1 MMRLILWCLIT
12 LSFTGCGLSARQ
24 AQNLSDGLAGIEAA
38 QPRVAAD
45 FVAAAALAGAH
56 DHVEAT
62 AEGQS
67 LPPPK
72 RSPATIIADPAS
84 YADDASKAVD
94 DARSM
99 VPWWAWLAGA
109 AGAAVGIV
117 RMIPGP
123 GGALADLAW
132 QLLAPKATR
141 QADTIQATHAMGF
154 QSLVRLIE
162 RLPNTATISTLKG
175 QVTNKVPSAVRDAIP
190 EILSAGGASPSMAR
204 A

>member
-62 AEGQS
+62 AEGES

-72 RSPATIIADPAS
+72 RTPAAIIADPAS

-99 VPWWAWLAGA
+99 VPWWGWLAGA
-109 AGAAVGIV
+109 GAAALGVL
-117 RMIPGP
+117 RFIPGA
-123 GGALADLAW
+123 GGVVADTAW
-132 QLLAPKATR
+132 RLLAPQQDKRADSQRDIHAAGFLQLVGLINGLRDEHTIAMLKADI
-141 QADTIQATHAMGF
+141 DTKAPSIARNAIVGLMKPAIN
-154 QSLVRLIE
+154 R
-162 RLPNTATISTLKG
+162 ISST
-175 QVTNKVPSAVRDAIP
+175 S
-190 EILSAGGASPSMAR
+190 
-204 A
+204 